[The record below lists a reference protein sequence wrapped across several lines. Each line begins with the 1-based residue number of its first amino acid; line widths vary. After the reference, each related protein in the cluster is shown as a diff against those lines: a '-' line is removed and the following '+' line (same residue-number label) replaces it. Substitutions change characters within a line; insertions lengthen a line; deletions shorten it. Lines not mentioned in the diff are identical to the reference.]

1 MRRHNS
7 SPFRLP
13 YHSYAE
19 YQVISDY
26 SDTSNDESHST
37 GVTNPC
43 GILHPR
49 SSFKRSHDAPG
60 WARSQMSLRSNGQP
74 GPRARCVKSYDT
86 GRGRRERGRKIDGTD
101 KLLFKEIT
109 FTSLRARG
117 TSSTRKSTTSPGSWM
132 AAGNPRLFPLRAEIG
147 GRWLVKLIRVKWS
160 LNGTRIDC

>member
-13 YHSYAE
+13 CHSYAE

-43 GILHPR
+43 GVLHPR

-60 WARSQMSLRSNGQP
+60 WARSRMSLRSNGQP
-74 GPRARCVKSYDT
+74 GPRARCVKSHDT

-101 KLLFKEIT
+101 KLLFIEIT
-109 FTSLRARG
+109 FISPRARG
-117 TSSTRKSTTSPGSWM
+117 PPVWRFTKIHNV
-132 AAGNPRLFPLRAEIG
+132 ARLFN
-147 GRWLVKLIRVKWS
+147 GRGEPSAFSPPGRDWGKMVS
-160 LNGTRIDC
+160 ETDSS

>member
-7 SPFRLP
+7 SSFRLP
-13 YHSYAE
+13 CHSYAE

-43 GILHPR
+43 GVLHPR

-60 WARSQMSLRSNGQP
+60 WARPRMSLRSNGQP
-74 GPRARCVKSYDT
+74 GPRARCVKSHDT

-101 KLLFKEIT
+101 KLLFTEIT
-109 FTSLRARG
+109 FISPRTRATSLTFHENPQRRSALQWPRG
-117 TSSTRKSTTSPGSWM
+117 TLGFFPSG
-132 AAGNPRLFPLRAEIG
+132 PRLGEDG
-147 GRWLVKLIRVKWS
+147 
-160 LNGTRIDC
+160 

>member
-13 YHSYAE
+13 CHSYAE

-43 GILHPR
+43 GVLHPW

-60 WARSQMSLRSNGQP
+60 WARSRMSLRSNGQP
-74 GPRARCVKSYDT
+74 GPRARCVKSHDT

-101 KLLFKEIT
+101 KLLFIEIT
-109 FTSLRARG
+109 FISPRARG
-117 TSSTRKSTTSPGSWM
+117 ATSLTFHENPQRSALQWPRGTLDFFPSGS
-132 AAGNPRLFPLRAEIG
+132 RLGEDG
-147 GRWLVKLIRVKWS
+147 
-160 LNGTRIDC
+160 